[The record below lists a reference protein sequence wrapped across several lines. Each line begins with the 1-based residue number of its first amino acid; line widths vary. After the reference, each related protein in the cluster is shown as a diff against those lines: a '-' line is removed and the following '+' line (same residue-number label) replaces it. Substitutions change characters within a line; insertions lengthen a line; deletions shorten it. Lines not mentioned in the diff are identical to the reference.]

1 MQVHQLRPFKIEAI
15 VRAHLA
21 YDAWKSYCRDNTVC
35 GILIE
40 EGLQEGDAF
49 PQGPIYTPSTKAAV
63 GEHDEDISE
72 EQAAKIVGEKY
83 AERIKGLAMEVF
95 KIAYAYALVRGLV
108 LVDTKFEFGLDVEND
123 EVVLMDE
130 ILTPESSRFWIVE
143 GLGVGQVSEGVD
155 KQFLRNWLSYQDLA
169 GVEGLA
175 LTEEVV
181 RETMRRY
188 EIAFERL
195 VGKSFQEAM
204 RELRRKEDIRV

>member
-1 MQVHQLRPFKIEAI
+1 
-15 VRAHLA
+15 
-21 YDAWKSYCRDNTVC
+21 
-35 GILIE
+35 
-40 EGLQEGDAF
+40 
-49 PQGPIYTPSTKAAV
+49 
-63 GEHDEDISE
+63 
-72 EQAAKIVGEKY
+72 
-83 AERIKGLAMEVF
+83 MEVF